1 MRWQMLT
8 KETIKGMKKE
18 ELIALVRADKNRLVI
33 ADKNR
38 LVIADKNRL
47 EELVELV
54 IADQN
59 RLEYLLDKKVAQ
71 ERDIER
77 YKRGLEELQRSTEIL
92 LMKVAI
98 EKGAEVNG
106 GKELWLPRKTDLDGY
121 EVQTKLDEAGERIG
135 IILTKKE

>member
-1 MRWQMLT
+1 MLT

-18 ELIALVRADKNRLVI
+18 ELIALVR

>member
-1 MRWQMLT
+1 MLT

-18 ELIALVRADKNRLVI
+18 ELIALVI